1 MSLPNSVNYTEIPP
15 YLKEDVYNTTIVI
28 NPVNSRATYLP
39 GESIIF
45 DYNSGTNGFIDPKSI
60 YISFM
65 VSATTDAADHYI
77 LGCPLYSPFLK
88 LETIINSQ
96 TVESISQ
103 YNQIANMWI
112 NLNMSVTD
120 KAGQQSCLGYLSNAE
135 GSIESYDCR
144 LLANGANEFSVS
156 GALICNCLSSCE
168 KLIPAFLM
176 PQIRQTLTLDSK
188 VNFVADTGVHV
199 TVFNISN
206 VQITYNL
213 IKFPQEV
220 ENIVMS
226 IPKFMIKSQGW
237 SNSAISISQGTIG
250 SQSFIFNQ
258 RFASIKSAFVI
269 GGGNTI
275 NKSFD
280 AIDLSEA
287 GTYQIQCGGVC
298 YPQLALNAGHNKSAI
313 IQELRKAIGALYDT
327 KNSMSINT
335 VEFGYT
341 DDHGVT
347 TEYQPGKFYVGF
359 DLCKLGGGSSKNI
372 LNGTSSQNSPI
383 TVLMNIIT
391 QTSAART
398 LNLILNYDFIF
409 EIEPSTSMVSAKI

>member
-1 MSLPNSVNYTEIPP
+1 MNLPNSVNYTEIPP
-15 YLKEDVYNTTIVI
+15 YLKEDVHSTTIII
-28 NPVNSRATYLP
+28 NPVNSRAAYLP

-45 DYNSGTNGFIDPKSI
+45 DYNSGHSGFIDPKSI
-60 YISFM
+60 YISYM
-65 VSATTDAADHYI
+65 VSATTTADNHYI

-120 KAGQQSCLGYLSNAE
+120 KAGQQSCLGYVSNAE

-237 SNSAISISQGTIG
+237 SNSAISISQ
-250 SQSFIFNQ
+250 
-258 RFASIKSAFVI
+258 
-269 GGGNTI
+269 
-275 NKSFD
+275 
-280 AIDLSEA
+280 
-287 GTYQIQCGGVC
+287 
-298 YPQLALNAGHNKSAI
+298 
-313 IQELRKAIGALYDT
+313 
-327 KNSMSINT
+327 
-335 VEFGYT
+335 
-341 DDHGVT
+341 
-347 TEYQPGKFYVGF
+347 
-359 DLCKLGGGSSKNI
+359 
-372 LNGTSSQNSPI
+372 
-383 TVLMNIIT
+383 
-391 QTSAART
+391 
-398 LNLILNYDFIF
+398 
-409 EIEPSTSMVSAKI
+409 